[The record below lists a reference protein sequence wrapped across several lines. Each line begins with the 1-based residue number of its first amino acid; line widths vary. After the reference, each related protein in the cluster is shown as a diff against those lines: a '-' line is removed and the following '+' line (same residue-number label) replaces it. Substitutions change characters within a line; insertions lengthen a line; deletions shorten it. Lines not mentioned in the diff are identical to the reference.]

1 MEENNNIV
9 TLVDE
14 DGNQVEMEIIDI
26 IEDDGKRYA
35 AGVYVNEEDAESEED
50 MVYIMR
56 IVPANDEEDML
67 EPIEDEAELNKIYS
81 ILQTR
86 LEEEFEFT
94 EEDDE

>member
-1 MEENNNIV
+1 MEDNNII

-14 DGNQVEMEIIDI
+14 EGNQVEMEIIDI